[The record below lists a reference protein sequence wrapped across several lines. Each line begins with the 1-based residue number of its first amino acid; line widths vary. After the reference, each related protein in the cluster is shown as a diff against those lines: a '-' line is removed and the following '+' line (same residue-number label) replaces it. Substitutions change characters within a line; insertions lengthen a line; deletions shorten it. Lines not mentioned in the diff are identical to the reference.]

1 MGFFLTTQRGH
12 KSVFACSRRTALLSS
27 IASALCCAHQQDGQ
41 EPPGSRRIPPIP
53 SPSNPEDRK
62 LPNGKSQNDAIA
74 KQNHEQALK
83 DTNDLIS
90 VAEQLRD
97 ELKKAGN
104 YVVPISSVKK
114 TEEIEKLARRIRGRL
129 KD

>member
-1 MGFFLTTQRGH
+1 MGLFLTGPLGH
-12 KSVFACSRRTALLSS
+12 NSGCACSRRTVLLSS
-27 IASALCCAHQQDGQ
+27 IASVLSYAKEQDDQQL
-41 EPPGSRRIPPIP
+41 PPNRRLPPLP
-53 SPSNPEDRK
+53 NASNPEDRK

-83 DTNDLIS
+83 DTNDLIA
-90 VAEQLRD
+90 VAEHLRD
-97 ELKKAGN
+97 ELQKAGN
-104 YVVPISSVKK
+104 YVVPVSSVKK